1 MPMWMTLLDLLL
13 HGAMWSMLAVGGS
26 NVTLADI
33 QHYTVETRHWLT
45 AAQFVTFYSITQAA
59 PGPNG
64 MAVALI
70 GLQAAGLPG
79 ALVST
84 LANCVPSSCIAF
96 FVGGWFEQHHEVRWV
111 GAVRHGLAPVTVG
124 LLASASFVLAR
135 EIDINAMRIGL
146 TVVCAAIAFRSKLN
160 PIWLV
165 LAGAMLG
172 LSGVM

>member
-1 MPMWMTLLDLLL
+1 MWTTLFELLV
-13 HGAMWSMLAVGGS
+13 HGAVWSMLAVGGS

-33 QHYTVETRHWLT
+33 QRYTVETRHWLT
-45 AAQFVTFYSITQAA
+45 ATQFVTFYSITQAA

-96 FVGGWFEQHHEVRWV
+96 FVGGWAEQHREVRWV
-111 GAVRHGLAPVTVG
+111 VAVRRGLAPVTVG
-124 LLASASFVLAR
+124 LLGSASYVLAR
-135 EIDINAMRIGL
+135 EIDINLTRIGL
-146 TVVCAAIAFRSKLN
+146 TLVCTAIAFRSKLN

-165 LAGAMLG
+165 LAGALLG

>member
-1 MPMWMTLLDLLL
+1 MPMWATLLELLV
-13 HGAMWSMLAVGGS
+13 HGMIWSMLAVGGT

-33 QHYTVETRHWLT
+33 QHYTVETQHWLT
-45 AAQFVTFYSITQAA
+45 PAQFVTFYSITQAA

-70 GLQAAGLPG
+70 GLQAAGLSG

-96 FVGGWFEQHHEVRWV
+96 FVSDWVERHHEVRWV
-111 GAVRHGLAPVTVG
+111 GAVRRGLAPVTVG
-124 LLASASFVLAR
+124 LLASSSFVLAR
-135 EIDINAMRIGL
+135 EIDINATRIVL
-146 TVVCAAIAFRSKLN
+146 TLACAAIAFRSKLN

-165 LAGAMLG
+165 LAGALLG

>member
-1 MPMWMTLLDLLL
+1 MWATLFELLL
-13 HGAMWSMLAVGGS
+13 HGVIWSMLAIGGT

-33 QHYTVETRHWLT
+33 QHYTVDTRHWLT

-79 ALVST
+79 ALIST
-84 LANCVPSSCIAF
+84 CANCVPSSGIAY
-96 FVGGWFEQHHEVRWV
+96 VVSAWVERNHDLRWV
-111 GAVRHGLAPVTVG
+111 GAVRRGLAPVTVG
-124 LLASASFVLAR
+124 LLASSSFVLAR
-135 EIDINAMRIGL
+135 EIDSSATRIGL
-146 TVVCAAIAFRSKLN
+146 TLLCTLIAFRTKLN

-165 LAGAMLG
+165 LGGALLG
-172 LSGVM
+172 LAGIL

>member
-1 MPMWMTLLDLLL
+1 MWATLLDLLV
-13 HGAMWSMLAVGGS
+13 HGVMWSMLAVGGS

-33 QHYTVETRHWLT
+33 QRYTVETRHWLT
-45 AAQFVTFYSITQAA
+45 SAQFVTFYSITQAA

-84 LANCVPSSCIAF
+84 QANCVPSSCIAF
-96 FVGGWFEQHHEVRWV
+96 FVGGWFEQHRDRRWV
-111 GAVRHGLAPVTVG
+111 GAVRRGLAPVTVG

-135 EIDINAMRIGL
+135 EIDIDVRRIAL
-146 TVVCAAIAFRSKLN
+146 TLVCAAIAFRSKLN

-165 LAGAMLG
+165 LAGALLG
-172 LSGVM
+172 LSGMM